1 MGASIRRDRGQ
12 AVVLVLA
19 VVTVVVVML
28 VAVAQFGTR
37 LVARE
42 QAQVVADAAALAGVV
57 AGRAA
62 AERMAVANGGVLR
75 SFQSVGDE
83 VVVEVEVKGETA
95 TARATR
101 AP

>member
-1 MGASIRRDRGQ
+1 MDASIERDRGQ

-19 VVTVVVVML
+19 LVAVLVVML
-28 VAVAQFGTR
+28 VAVAQFGAR

-57 AGRAA
+57 GGRGE
-62 AERMAVANGGVLR
+62 AERMAIANGGVLMT
-75 SFQSVGDE
+75 FQSGGDE
-83 VVVEVEVKGETA
+83 VVVGVQVGGETA

>member
-1 MGASIRRDRGQ
+1 MDASIERDRGQ

-19 VVTVVVVML
+19 LVAVLVVML
-28 VAVAQFGTR
+28 VAVAQFGAR

-57 AGRAA
+57 GGQGE
-62 AERMAVANGGVLR
+62 AERMAIANGGVLM

-83 VVVEVEVKGETA
+83 VVVEVEVEGETA